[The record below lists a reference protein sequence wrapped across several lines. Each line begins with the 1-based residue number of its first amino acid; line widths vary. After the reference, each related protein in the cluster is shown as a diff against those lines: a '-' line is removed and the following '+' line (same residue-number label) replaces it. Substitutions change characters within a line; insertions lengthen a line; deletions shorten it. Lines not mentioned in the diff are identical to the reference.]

1 MGFSAVGRAFSVLV
15 VGSLL
20 ALAAAGSASAA
31 AAASVGEAPM
41 VLPAGA
47 ASGASA
53 GGWIIGVK
61 PSPSSDAIAARFG
74 AQPIGGLSAF
84 TVPRARAGAFAAA
97 LKRERLLA
105 WAEPDIRA
113 ERQSAYE
120 GRLGQWA
127 RVAVVPADFAW
138 PTTGAVAVAVLD
150 DRVDSSVSDLN
161 QQTTYLNEG
170 TVDDSHG
177 TMVASTIS
185 AVVGRGPVV
194 GVFPGTPIL
203 SYGLTSFSCADV
215 ARGIDKAI
223 AAGARVI
230 NMSIGAESGCFTMN
244 AAIQRAYSKD
254 VLSVASAGNEF
265 EEGNP
270 TEYPS
275 AFPHVVSVAATDSQG
290 EVSEFSNAIAAV
302 DVSAPGVDVPVDVPL
317 RFDTEDDEVD
327 GVTTTSGTSFSSP
340 ITAGAAAWIATA
352 RPELKAGQIADL
364 LKKGAKDIAPKG
376 YDRDSGWGVINI
388 PASLALPAP
397 VIDPLEPNDSIALV
411 DGTALGAKAA
421 LLWNGGNS
429 VSIFAKIDQ
438 VKDPLDV
445 YRIRIPARST
455 AKISL
460 TPKFGGVDLVVY
472 SAGAKSAT
480 GSRHRVAYS
489 KKRGTAVERLT
500 LRNSAGVAQSLYVV
514 ISHNDAKLLNAE
526 YTLRVGR

>member
-1 MGFSAVGRAFSVLV
+1 MKNPATVSAFFAIV
-15 VGSLL
+15 VAAAL
-20 ALAAAGSASAA
+20 ALPVGGTAVAAPFG
-31 AAASVGEAPM
+31 APPM
-41 VLPAGA
+41 LLPAGDA
-47 ASGASA
+47 AKAGVSNWIVGARRGAESA
-53 GGWIIGVK
+53 
-61 PSPSSDAIAARFG
+61 AIAARFN
-74 AQPIGGLSAF
+74 ARRIPGLPAF
-84 TVPRARAGAFAAA
+84 TVSRAEARQLARSLAAA
-97 LKRERLLA
+97 ELLT

-113 ERQSAYE
+113 QRQSAFE
-120 GRLGQWA
+120 GELNSWA

-138 PTTGAVAVAVLD
+138 PAPGGVAVAVLD

-161 QQTTYLNEG
+161 QQTKYLNEG
-170 TVDDSHG
+170 RVEDAHG

-203 SYGLTSFSCADV
+203 SYGLTSFSCADI

-230 NMSIGAESGCFTMN
+230 NMSLGTEEPCFTMN
-244 AAIQRAYSKD
+244 AAIQRAFAKD

-265 EEGNP
+265 DEGNP
-270 TEYPS
+270 TEYPA

-290 EVSEFSNAIAAV
+290 RVSEFSNANAAV

-317 RFDTEDDEVD
+317 RFDTEDDDYD
-327 GVTTTSGTSFSSP
+327 GVTTASGTSFSSP

-376 YDRDSGWGVINI
+376 YDRDSGWGLINI
-388 PASLALPAP
+388 PASLALAAP

-411 DGTALGAKAA
+411 DGTALGAKAG
-421 LLWNGGNS
+421 LLWNGGSS
-429 VSIFAKIDQ
+429 VSLFAKIDQ

-445 YRIRIPARST
+445 YRIRIPARSA

-460 TPKFGGVDLVVY
+460 TPKFGSVDLAVY
-472 SAGAKSAT
+472 SSSAKSAS
-480 GSRHRVAYS
+480 GSRYRVAYS
-489 KKRGTAVERLT
+489 KKSGTAVERVT
-500 LRNSAGVAQSLYVV
+500 VRNSAATAKSFYLVV
-514 ISHNDAKLLNAE
+514 SDNDTKLLNAE

>member
-1 MGFSAVGRAFSVLV
+1 MGFPAAGRAFSVLV
-15 VGSLL
+15 VGATL
-20 ALAAAGSASAA
+20 ALVSSTSASA
-31 AAASVGEAPM
+31 SPVGEAPM
-41 VLPAGA
+41 VLPGGS
-47 ASGASA
+47 ASKASA

-61 PSPSSDAIAARFG
+61 PSPSSNAIAARFG
-74 AQPIGGLSAF
+74 AQPIDGLSAF
-84 TVPRARAGAFAAA
+84 TIPRARAGDFAAA

-105 WAEPDIRA
+105 WAEPDIRT

-170 TVDDSHG
+170 RVEDSHG

-185 AVVGRGPVV
+185 AVVDRGPVV

-270 TEYPS
+270 TEYPA
-275 AFPHVVSVAATDSQG
+275 AFPHVVSVAATDSKG
-290 EVSEFSNAIAAV
+290 KVSKFSNANAAV
-302 DVSAPGVDVPVDVPL
+302 DVSAPGVAVPVDVPL
-317 RFDTEDDEVD
+317 RFDTKDAKAD
-327 GVTTTSGTSFSSP
+327 GVTTTNGTSFSSP

-352 RPELKAGQIADL
+352 RPELNAGQIADL
-364 LKKGAKDIAPKG
+364 LKQGAKDIAPKG
-376 YDRDSGWGVINI
+376 YDRDSGWGLIKI
-388 PASLALPAP
+388 RASLELPAP
-397 VIDPLEPNDSIALV
+397 TIDPQEPNDSIALV

-421 LLWNGGNS
+421 LLWNGGGRPS
-429 VSIFAKIDQ
+429 LFAKIDQ

-445 YRIRIPARST
+445 YRIRIPARSA

-460 TPKFGGVDLVVY
+460 TPKFGGADLAVY
-472 SAGAKSAT
+472 STGAKSAR
-480 GSRHRVAYS
+480 GSRYRIAYS
-489 KKRGTAVERLT
+489 NKSGTRADLVT
-500 LRNSAGVAQSLYVV
+500 VKNSLAQPRSYYIV
-514 ISHNDAKLLNAE
+514 ISDNDTKLLNSE
-526 YTLRVGR
+526 YTLRLGR